1 MARGPCLLLALLIA
15 AVNCYTQHGL
25 LPTARL
31 KSTAVQCNADM
42 SSTSL
47 LTDKEILSFMRDGH
61 LLKRGLINSGLIT
74 DTVSPS
80 LMQLYNQNILTAW
93 RHKLKII
100 LGMDSDS
107 TKELTVSDCELL
119 LADTDKEE
127 IPFMQ
132 LFNLWYASDDVRT
145 LALSTELGRVAA
157 QLLGSNL
164 RTRHLSVD
172 NCCSSH

>member
-1 MARGPCLLLALLIA
+1 MPRGPLLLLALLSVT
-15 AVNCYTQHGL
+15 VNSYSHFGFLST
-25 LPTARL
+25 TRL
-31 KSTAVQCNADM
+31 QSTAVKCNTEM
-42 SSTSL
+42 SPDSL
-47 LTDKEILSFMRDGH
+47 LTDKEILLFMRDGH

-74 DTVSPS
+74 DTVAPS
-80 LMQLYNQNILTAW
+80 LMQLFNQNILTAW

-107 TKELTVSDCELL
+107 TKDLTASECETL
-119 LADTDKEE
+119 LAETDKEE

-157 QLLGSNL
+157 QLLGNDIISRRL
-164 RTRHLSVD
+164 
-172 NCCSSH
+172 